1 MEIRY
6 ILATLIYFLV
16 SIFYLQT
23 YLDVFVDAASLDF
36 IMDNTFVVNASI
48 LSSSSFIKEINPGD
62 NSFEMKL
69 ELVAISEIEAFG

>member
-36 IMDNTFVVNASI
+36 IMNNTFVVNASI